1 MKLKIYFSNDQ
12 DKMAV
17 NVFTRAMLR
26 RVVKTAL
33 KYEKVKDDAIVSI
46 SFVTNEEIHRL
57 NRDFRGVDR
66 PTDVLSFP
74 MMDEEDNDMP
84 GTIVLGDVIISAEKA
99 MAQAEEYGHG
109 IKRELAFLTAH
120 SVLHLLGYDHETS
133 KEDEEDM
140 FARQEEILRIAKI
153 PKRGTGK

>member
-12 DKMAV
+12 DKMKV
-17 NVFTRAMLR
+17 TVFTRAMLR

-33 KYEKVKDDAIVSI
+33 RYEGFDNDAIVSI

-57 NRDFRGVDR
+57 NREFRDVDR

-74 MMDEEDNDMP
+74 MMDGDEDDMQ
-84 GTIVLGDVIISAEKA
+84 GTVVLGDVIISAEKA
-99 MAQAEEYGHG
+99 MAQATEYGHSL
-109 IKRELAFLTAH
+109 KRELAFLTAH
-120 SVLHLLGYDHETS
+120 SILHLLGYDHETS
-133 KEDEEDM
+133 VEDEKDM
-140 FARQEEILRIAKI
+140 FTRQEEILRIAKI